1 MFSDFYSFIPGNDCV
16 DMAYDDVKTVLLKRT
31 YMFMYNYL
39 SSTKNNDIIKFCPTI
54 YFQING

>member
-1 MFSDFYSFIPGNDCV
+1 
-16 DMAYDDVKTVLLKRT
+16 MAYNAVKMVLLKRT

-39 SSTKNNDIIKFCPTI
+39 SSTKNNYIIKFGPTI